1 MQVTKLARGIRNPEK
16 VALYIDSKYTFSVLD
31 TILSSEDIYVGKRV
45 TDIDLEKL
53 QSLNQK
59 QEIKNKVLAL
69 IARRPRSE
77 FEVKTYLR
85 NRLTEEETLE
95 LITNLKESN
104 YINDT
109 EFTKWWIEQRRTFTT
124 KSTNFIKQEL
134 IKKGIDKNIIEDSLE
149 EEDPEIDIN
158 KAKKLLEKKIKVL
171 SSKNLNKQELNKKL
185 ISYLQNRGF
194 NWETIKQVIN
204 N

>member
-134 IKKGIDKNIIEDSLE
+134 IKKRIDKNIIEDSLE